1 MLAAALL
8 SRRAAQLEFRRFEL
22 EEHAARTRGVA
33 ELVTR
38 QLTRDR
44 DPASIDSLLFGL
56 AQSHGRDLLLI
67 ADDGAVLGAS
77 SPALRAASVTATP
90 GGDLVID
97 RDVRRDGRLM
107 RTSARIRGGPRAV
120 LTGPDGSPLGTLVL
134 LPQVPG
140 QRAGP
145 SAAFGVAFD
154 LRLVA
159 AAGVG
164 VLVALAL
171 TWALSRRILGPIEAL
186 RRAAVKLGQ
195 GDLAQTVPVRSND
208 EIGELSRTFNAMAGS
223 LARQETL
230 RRTMVTDIAHELR
243 TPLTNLRGQIEAVE
257 DGLLPPSPATVRSLR
272 EEVLLLTRLVEDLQ
286 TLSIAEAGRLALD
299 RSPTSVREL
308 VERALEG
315 FRIAAADGGVQLHH
329 DVEELPR
336 VDVDA
341 GRVGQVLRNLLANAI
356 RHTPPGGVVAVSART
371 EGDVV
376 AVTVTDTGRG
386 IDPDHL
392 PHVFERFHR
401 SDPSRSR
408 TTGGAG
414 LGLAIVKSLVEAHG
428 GDVSASSAP
437 GAGSAFRFTLP
448 RVSR

>member
-1 MLAAALL
+1 
-8 SRRAAQLEFRRFEL
+8 
-22 EEHAARTRGVA
+22 
-33 ELVTR
+33 
-38 QLTRDR
+38 
-44 DPASIDSLLFGL
+44 
-56 AQSHGRDLLLI
+56 
-67 ADDGAVLGAS
+67 
-77 SPALRAASVTATP
+77 
-90 GGDLVID
+90 
-97 RDVRRDGRLM
+97 
-107 RTSARIRGGPRAV
+107 
-120 LTGPDGSPLGTLVL
+120 
-134 LPQVPG
+134 
-140 QRAGP
+140 
-145 SAAFGVAFD
+145 
-154 LRLVA
+154 
-159 AAGVG
+159 
-164 VLVALAL
+164 
-171 TWALSRRILGPIEAL
+171 
-186 RRAAVKLGQ
+186 
-195 GDLAQTVPVRSND
+195 
-208 EIGELSRTFNAMAGS
+208 
-223 LARQETL
+223 
-230 RRTMVTDIAHELR
+230 MVTDIAHELR

-315 FRIAAADGGVQLHH
+315 FRIAAADGGVQLRN
-329 DVEELPR
+329 DVEEFPR
-336 VDVDA
+336 VDADA